1 MEPFNIRINYNAQEL
16 TLTILPETDRRFT
29 IVYFGGVLGAVQNT
43 SDIWELID
51 TRSIPDSGLPEYRT
65 GYKNS
70 RTEIELTAEVA
81 QYIGIKIA
89 AFLADAIN
97 ELPRTAPAHRRKIR
111 DQ

>member
-1 MEPFNIRINYNAQEL
+1 MEPFNIRINYNAREV

-29 IVYFGGVLGAVQNT
+29 IVYFGGVLGAVQNIG
-43 SDIWELID
+43 DIWELID
-51 TRSIPDSGLPEYRT
+51 PRFIPDSGLPDYRM

-89 AFLADAIN
+89 AFLSDSIN
-97 ELPRTAPAHRRKIR
+97 ELPKTAPPHRRKIR